1 MPQSLLLWDA
11 FAICDVPDKEDR
23 TCCGLTKRGKPCKL
37 FVTEE
42 FHQMGVKKLNEL
54 SRGPFDLRTLRDKL
68 QNIVPHFLC
77 ARWHRQLQAHDVR
90 QRWEEAAIRNQALV
104 NTPQVAITD
113 EEEPLSEA
121 RLHVERTEPGASV
134 SSDRPDSA
142 RPTSRSRRSQSSGR
156 RMTEALLREDG
167 PPLNISA
174 SSPTV
179 VVIEGEQG
187 GEICLYLQS
196 FRPTSSLGDKTCGIC
211 LGVEQDDPLVLK
223 CSGCISHVHLGC
235 MSSWLETLEPGSKS
249 SCVLWYVFIPVSCI
263 GIWGAGSNQ
272 ANSKR
277 DVLFHVYYDM
287 PTVMALWDQQ
297 QRQISTADH
306 LSLSTTVCDNQQL
319 SVPITP
325 SVETSPALAAATL
338 APAGPETHQVRQRP
352 GDVDYP
358 FLPETSASSDPPSLR
373 RSDRTR
379 RAPDR
384 YEP

>member
-42 FHQMGVKKLNEL
+42 FHQMGVKKLNKL
-54 SRGPFDLRTLRDKL
+54 SRDPFDLRTLQDKL

-77 ARWHRQLQAHDVR
+77 ARWHRQLQANDVR
-90 QRWEEAAIRNQALV
+90 ERWNAAAFRNQALV
-104 NTPQVAITD
+104 NTPEVPIT
-113 EEEPLSEA
+113 EEEELLSEA
-121 RLHVERTEPGASV
+121 HLHVEPTEPGASV

-142 RPTSRSRRSQSSGR
+142 RPTSRSRGSSQFSGR
-156 RMTEALLREDG
+156 RMAEALLREDG

-187 GEICLYLQS
+187 GETCLYLQS
-196 FRPTSSLGDKTCGIC
+196 FRPTSSLGDETCGIC

-223 CSGCISHVHLGC
+223 CSECISHVHLGC

-249 SCVLWYVFIPVSCI
+249 SCVLC
-263 GIWGAGSNQ
+263 
-272 ANSKR
+272 KR

-297 QRQISTADH
+297 QRQISMADH
-306 LSLSTTVCDNQQL
+306 LSLSTTVCDNQQP
-319 SVPITP
+319 SVPIAP
-325 SVETSPALAAATL
+325 SVETPPTSAGAAPTT
-338 APAGPETHQVRQRP
+338 AGPSTHQVLQRP
-352 GDVDYP
+352 EDVDYP
-358 FLPETSASSDPPSLR
+358 CLPTTSASSDPPSLR
-373 RSDRTR
+373 RSDRRR

>member
-54 SRGPFDLRTLRDKL
+54 SRDPFDLRTLRDKL

-104 NTPQVAITD
+104 NTPQVPIT
-113 EEEPLSEA
+113 EEEELLSEA
-121 RLHVERTEPGASV
+121 RLHVDRTEPGASV
-134 SSDRPDSA
+134 SSDRSDSA
-142 RPTSRSRRSQSSGR
+142 RPTSRSRRSQSSGQ

-196 FRPTSSLGDKTCGIC
+196 FRPTSSLEDKTCGIC

-235 MSSWLETLEPGSKS
+235 MSSWLETLQPGSKS
-249 SCVLWYVFIPVSCI
+249 SCVLC
-263 GIWGAGSNQ
+263 
-272 ANSKR
+272 KR

-358 FLPETSASSDPPSLR
+358 CLPETSAYSDPPSLR
-373 RSDRTR
+373 RSDRRR